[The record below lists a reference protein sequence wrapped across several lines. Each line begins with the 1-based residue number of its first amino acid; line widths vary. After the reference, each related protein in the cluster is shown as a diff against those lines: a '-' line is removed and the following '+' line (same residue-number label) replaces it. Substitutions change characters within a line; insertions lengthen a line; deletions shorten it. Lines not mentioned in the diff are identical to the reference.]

1 MKRLSWDA
9 YFIKMAVLVSERATC
24 DRLHVGAVIVK
35 DNRVI
40 ATGYNGSPA
49 GMPHCSD
56 VGCDVVDGHCVATT
70 HAEVNALL
78 ECAKYGISTNGATIY
93 ITFYPCYKCAKA
105 IVQSGIKEIVYLN
118 EYKNDIRV
126 EKMFQALGITC
137 REVRKC

>member
-93 ITFYPCYKCAKA
+93 ITHYPCYGCAKA
-105 IVQSGIKEIVYLN
+105 IAQAGIKEVHYLHKYN
-118 EYKNDIRV
+118 NDECV
-126 EKMFQALGITC
+126 EKLFQQLNITC
-137 REVRKC
+137 K